1 LSPTLYKPT
10 LPFRRLHR
18 QNADGVEPVGD
29 ASQYT

>member
-1 LSPTLYKPT
+1 LYKPT
-10 LPFRRLHR
+10 LLFRRLHR